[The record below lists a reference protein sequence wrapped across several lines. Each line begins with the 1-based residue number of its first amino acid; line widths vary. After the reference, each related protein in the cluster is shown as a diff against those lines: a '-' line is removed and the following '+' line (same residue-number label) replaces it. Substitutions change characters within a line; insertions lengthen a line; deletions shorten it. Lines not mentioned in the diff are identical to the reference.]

1 VIGVDRG
8 AGRDALIAAGADL
21 VVSDLQETLP

>member
-8 AGRDALIAAGADL
+8 AGRDELAAGGADL
-21 VVSDLQETLP
+21 VVSDLGEVVT